1 MSGERIGYEKGI
13 VIDMSLKMPAVFS
26 SHMVLQRRKH
36 VCVWGSARTGSIVT
50 VSVAGQVIDTVVEN
64 GTWSVKLMPMEAG
77 GPYEM
82 VVTSENETLRFDNV
96 LIGEV
101 WLAGGQSNMELE
113 LQNSDNGKEVTKQT
127 FDERIR
133 FYYTPKIAQLGEAL
147 EALEA
152 ENVWM
157 ECKPEKTATWSA
169 VGYYFAEQISKVLDV
184 PVGII
189 GCNWGGTIA
198 DNWVS
203 RESLLKHK
211 ELAHLVEEYD
221 ELVANQ
227 NHEEYIKELA
237 EYKVYHAEWEKKV
250 NECYAKQPDIAWE
263 DVLAYAGENRWP
275 GPMGPLHEYR
285 PAGLYECMVKRVAPY
300 TLGGALYYQGESD
313 ENNHTIYRCLLQ
325 NLIEEWRSL
334 WQDNEL
340 PLAIVQLPVFATDEK
355 TGYGWGAIRKA
366 QQDVYKTIKNTS
378 LTTIIDCGE
387 QYNIHPTDKET
398 VGNRVAANV
407 LKDIYG
413 FADYNGNGPCAVEYI
428 IESVNGQNGIKVL
441 FHGAE
446 GGFYKNGEK
455 LSEQEYDIDGF
466 EIAGEDGVYA
476 SAKVVIAESAIF
488 LYSEQIENPT
498 KVRYGHKNYFHV
510 ELKDDKGRPVMPFWL
525 G

>member
-1 MSGERIGYEKGI
+1 MKLR
-13 VIDMSLKMPAVFS
+13 MPAVFS
-26 SHMVLQRRKH
+26 NHMVLQRRKH
-36 VCVWGSARTGSIVT
+36 TLIWGTVQQGSKVT
-50 VSVAGQVIDTVVEN
+50 VTLAGQCVDTVAED
-64 GTWSVKLMPMEAG
+64 GSWSVKLAPMEAG

-82 VVTSENETLRFDNV
+82 TVSSENEILRFQNV

-113 LQNSDNGKEVTKQT
+113 LQNSDNGKEVIKQT
-127 FDERIR
+127 LDERIR
-133 FYYTPKIAQLGEAL
+133 FYYTPKLAQLGEDL
-147 EALEA
+147 EAAEA
-152 ENVWM
+152 ENSWM
-157 ECKPEKTATWSA
+157 ECKPEQTATWSA
-169 VGYYFAEQISKVLDV
+169 VGYYFAKKLSKALDV

-203 RESLLKHK
+203 RESLLSHK
-211 ELAHLVEEYD
+211 ELAQLVEEYD
-221 ELVANQ
+221 TLVASLNY
-227 NHEEYIKELA
+227 EEYIKELE
-237 EYKVYHAEWEKKV
+237 EYKIYHAEWEKKV
-250 NECYAKQPDIAWE
+250 NECYVKQPDMAWE
-263 DVLAYAGENRWP
+263 DVLSIAGENRWP

-313 ENNHTIYRCLLQ
+313 ENNHTIYRALLQ
-325 NLIEEWRSL
+325 NLIEEWRGL

-340 PLAIVQLPVFATDEK
+340 PFAIVQLPVFATDEK
-355 TGYGWGAIRKA
+355 TGCGWGAIRKA

-387 QYNIHPTDKET
+387 ENNIHPTDKET

-407 LKDIYG
+407 LKDI
-413 FADYNGNGPCAVEYI
+413 FEMEEFNGNGPCAVEYI
-428 IESVNGQNGIKVL
+428 IESVNGQNGIKVW

-446 GGFYKNGEK
+446 RGFYKNGEN

-466 EIAGEDGVYA
+466 EIAGADGVYA
-476 SAKVVIAESAIF
+476 LAKAVIAESAIF
-488 LYSEQIENPT
+488 LYSEQVEKPV

>member
-1 MSGERIGYEKGI
+1 MK
-13 VIDMSLKMPAVFS
+13 LKMPAVFS
-26 SHMVLQRRKH
+26 NHMVLQRRKH
-36 VCVWGSARTGSIVT
+36 VLVWGNAESGSKVT
-50 VSVAGQVIDTVVEN
+50 VSIAGQSVETSAEN
-64 GTWSVKLMPMEAG
+64 GAWSVKLAPMEAG

-82 VVTSENETLRFDNV
+82 VVTAENETISFENV
-96 LIGEV
+96 LVGEV
-101 WLAGGQSNMELE
+101 WFAGGQSNMELE
-113 LQNSDNGKEVTKQT
+113 LQNSDNGKEVIKQT
-127 FDERIR
+127 EDERIR
-133 FYYTPKIAQLGEAL
+133 FYYTPKIAQLGQEL
-147 EALEA
+147 EEA
-152 ENVWM
+152 EAKNAWM

-169 VGYYFAEQISKVLDV
+169 VGYYFARQISKALDV

-227 NHEEYIKELA
+227 NHEEYLKELA
-237 EYKVYHAEWEKKV
+237 EYKEYYAVWEKKV
-250 NECYAKQPDIAWE
+250 NEIYAKQPDIAWE
-263 DVLAYAGENRWP
+263 DVLSIAGENRWP

-285 PAGLYECMVKRVAPY
+285 PAGLYECMVKRVAPF

-313 ENNHTIYRCLLQ
+313 ENNHTIYRSLLQ
-325 NLIEEWRSL
+325 NLIEEWRGL
-334 WQDNEL
+334 WQDDEL
-340 PLAIVQLPVFATDEK
+340 PFAIVQLPVFATDEK

-387 QYNIHPTDKET
+387 QFNIHPTDKET

-407 LKDIYG
+407 LKDIFG
-413 FADYNGNGPCAVEYI
+413 FADSNGNGPCAVDYVPD
-428 IESVNGQNGIKVL
+428 SVHDHAGIKVL
-441 FHGAE
+441 FAGAE
-446 GGFYKNGEK
+446 EGFYQNGER
-455 LSEQEYDIDGF
+455 LLEQAYDIEGF
-466 EIAGEDGVYA
+466 EIAGADGVYVP
-476 SAKVVIAESAIF
+476 AKVIVAENALF
-488 LYSEQIENPT
+488 LYSEQIEKPE

-510 ELKDDKGRPVMPFWL
+510 ELKDVKGYPVMPFWL

>member
-1 MSGERIGYEKGI
+1 M
-13 VIDMSLKMPAVFS
+13 DMKLKMPAVFS
-26 SHMVLQRRKH
+26 NHMVLQRRKH
-36 VCVWGSARTGSIVT
+36 VFIWGNAESGSTVT
-50 VSVAGQVIDTVVEN
+50 VSVAGQTVDTVAEN
-64 GTWSVKLMPMEAG
+64 GAWSVKLAPMEAG

-82 VVTSENETLRFDNV
+82 VVTSGDEKISFQNV
-96 LIGEV
+96 LVGEV

-113 LQNSDNGKEVTKQT
+113 LQNSDNGKEVIKQT
-127 FDERIR
+127 EDERIR

-147 EALEA
+147 EEA
-152 ENVWM
+152 EVQNSWM

-169 VGYYFAEQISKVLDV
+169 VGYYFAKQISEALDV
-184 PVGII
+184 PVGMI

-221 ELVANQ
+221 KLVENQ
-227 NHEEYIKELA
+227 NQEEYLKELA

-285 PAGLYECMVKRVAPY
+285 PAGLYECMVKRVAPF

-325 NLIEEWRSL
+325 NLIEEWREL
-334 WQDNEL
+334 WQDDEL
-340 PLAIVQLPVFATDEK
+340 PFAIVQLPVFATDEK

-387 QYNIHPTDKET
+387 QFNIHPTDKEM

-407 LKDIYG
+407 LKDIFG
-413 FADYNGNGPCAVEYI
+413 FTDCNGNGPCAMDYVKD
-428 IESVNGQNGIKVL
+428 SVNGQSAIRVL
-441 FHGAE
+441 FHGATE
-446 GGFYKNGEK
+446 GFYIDGQK
-455 LSEQEYDIDGF
+455 LSEQEYDIEGF
-466 EIAGEDGVYA
+466 EIAGADGVYA
-476 SAKVVIAESAIF
+476 PAKVVITENALLI
-488 LYSEQIENPT
+488 YNEQVTKPE
-498 KVRYGHKNYFHV
+498 KVRYGHQNYFCV
-510 ELKDDKGRPVMPFWL
+510 ELKDVNGYPVMQFWL